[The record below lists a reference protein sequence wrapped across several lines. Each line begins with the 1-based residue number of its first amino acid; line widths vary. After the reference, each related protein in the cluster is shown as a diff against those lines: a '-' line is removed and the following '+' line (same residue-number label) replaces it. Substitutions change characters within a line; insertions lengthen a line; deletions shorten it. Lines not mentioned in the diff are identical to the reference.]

1 LKAVIFVITAKII
14 HDGEKRV
21 LEIPANFHLPGT
33 EVAIRQSGNTL
44 ILEPVVDNW
53 RWLDKIRR
61 EISQESWDE
70 IESATNEE
78 VPMQERPELDA
89 LFK

>member
-1 LKAVIFVITAKII
+1 VIFVVTAKII

-33 EVAIRQSGNTL
+33 EVAIRQSGNAL
-44 ILEPVVDNW
+44 ILEPVVDDW
-53 RWLDKIRR
+53 QWLDKIRR
-61 EISQESWDE
+61 GISQESWDE
-70 IESATNEE
+70 IEAAVNEE
-78 VPMQERPELDA
+78 VPMQERPALDK